1 MDTDIKIPNICTI
14 NTLKDSLDTEKIE
27 AEEAE
32 EEEEDEDEKN
42 ESSSLLSPRKGGISK
57 KRSKKTRRKVQW
69 NDKDGDNLVEILEFQ
84 PSDSS
89 DTDEEDSDS
98 CICTIM

>member
-1 MDTDIKIPNICTI
+1 MDTDLKIPNICTI
-14 NTLKDSLDTEKIE
+14 NTLKDSLDTEKVE
-27 AEEAE
+27 AA
-32 EEEEDEDEKN
+32 EEDEDEDENEKD
-42 ESSSLLSPRKGGISK
+42 ESSSLLSPIKGGISK
-57 KRSKKTRRKVQW
+57 KRSKKIRRKVQW
-69 NDKDGDNLVEILEFQ
+69 NDKDGNNLVEILEFQ